1 MRPLP
6 SGAVPDMIPTEVHV
20 SLTPSLVHRRE
31 WPSSVRLVM
40 TCGGVVALL
49 AALLT
54 VVARPAMAAT
64 IDTGAY
70 YVLVNRH
77 SGKAMDVWEWSTA
90 NGGEIRQYD
99 NLGGYN
105 QQFRF
110 VPAGDG
116 YYALVNRHSGKAVDV
131 SGTLHRRWRRNPPVR
146 TTTAGTTSS
155 SGSSTPRAAT
165 SG

>member
-1 MRPLP
+1 M
-6 SGAVPDMIPTEVHV
+6 

-70 YVLVNRH
+70 YVLVTRH

-131 SGTLHRRWRRNPPVR
+131 WERS
-146 TTTAGTTSS
+146 TADGAEIRQYDHH
-155 SGSSTPRAAT
+155 G
-165 SG
+165 GDH